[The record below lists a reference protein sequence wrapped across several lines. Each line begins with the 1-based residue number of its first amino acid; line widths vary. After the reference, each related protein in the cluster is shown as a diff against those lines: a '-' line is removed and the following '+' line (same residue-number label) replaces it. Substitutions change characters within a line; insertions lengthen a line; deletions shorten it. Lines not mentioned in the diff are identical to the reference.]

1 MKDFWNERY
10 SNSEY
15 VYGREPN
22 RFFRQ
27 VIDRLSPAKLLLPG
41 EGEGRNAVYAAKQ
54 GWDVH
59 AFDYSEEAKK
69 KAFALAKEN
78 HVKIDYQLSS
88 ADAISLPE
96 DSFDAAALIFVH
108 LPKDDFQ
115 ALLRKIISSLKSGGR
130 LMVEAY
136 SEKQL
141 GRDTGGP
148 KSKELLFT
156 LDEMNSWLSNL
167 ELRLLE
173 EKKVYLEEGI
183 HHTGEAV
190 VIQAIGIKP

>member
-1 MKDFWNERY
+1 
-10 SNSEY
+10 
-15 VYGREPN
+15 
-22 RFFRQ
+22 
-27 VIDRLSPAKLLLPG
+27 
-41 EGEGRNAVYAAKQ
+41 
-54 GWDVH
+54 
-59 AFDYSEEAKK
+59 
-69 KAFALAKEN
+69 
-78 HVKIDYQLSS
+78 
-88 ADAISLPE
+88 
-96 DSFDAAALIFVH
+96 
-108 LPKDDFQ
+108 
-115 ALLRKIISSLKSGGR
+115 
-130 LMVEAY
+130 MVEAY